1 LISRQFL
8 FCAAIGAIDVGE
20 PMINAPLV
28 YLFHCGIPNSAAV
41 AVPKQ

>member
-8 FCAAIGAIDVGE
+8 FGAAMGAIDVGE

-28 YLFHCGIPNSAAV
+28 YLFRASIPNSAAI